1 MDRLNKA
8 SFFGAE
14 GPLCRLRT
22 RKGIA
27 AINKFMRSPR
37 FAALVAVLT
46 AASSLFALELPVY
59 TVFIAMAVY
68 VCLFGDD
75 LLPIMPMAVC
85 CYIAPSP
92 GNNPGRNET
101 SVFYGANGGYY
112 LLVLAG
118 ILAVCLVLRLV
129 TDPDF
134 GGKRF
139 LTVKRALLP
148 GMLLLGGAY
157 LLSGLGMEGYGEIF
171 GSNLLFAFI
180 QFAAVFGLYFLF
192 TGAVKW
198 ERTPKR
204 YLAWTAV
211 AVGFVVLA
219 QLLENYISGR
229 IFMEGTSTIDRELMH
244 TGWGMHNNIGVMMA
258 ICMPFAFY
266 LSCRSRH
273 GWVFTV
279 LGTVLLA
286 GVIASCS
293 RTSMIVA
300 VLAFCVCMVI
310 LMRRSGDKKLFLKVF
325 GLVAAAVAVG
335 VVLMW
340 DRLMDVF
347 RLFFDELLIISSR
360 DKIYIN
366 GLKQLLRYPVFG
378 GSFYPQTDYV
388 PWDWADLESFSSFFP
403 PRWHNTWIQIGASC
417 GTVGLAAYGF
427 HRVQTARLLL
437 KERSTEKLFIAISLT
452 VLLAAGLLDC
462 HFFNVG
468 PVLFYSMALA
478 FAENI
483 GRSELE

>member
-1 MDRLNKA
+1 MDQVNGSAL
-8 SFFGAE
+8 FGAD
-14 GPLCRLRT
+14 GRLCRLRNQP
-22 RKGIA
+22 RIRGINA
-27 AINKFMRSPR
+27 FMRSPW
-37 FAALVAVLT
+37 FVILIAVLS
-46 AASSLFALELPVY
+46 AASSLFSLELPVY
-59 TVFIAMAVY
+59 TLFVAFVAY
-68 VCLFGDD
+68 LCLFGDD
-75 LLPIMPMAVC
+75 LLPVMPMAIC

-101 SVFYGANGGYY
+101 SVFYGANGGIY

-118 ILAVCLVLRLV
+118 ILAVCLIFRLA

-134 GGKRF
+134 GGNRF
-139 LTVKRALLP
+139 FTVKRKLLP

-157 LLSGLGMEGYGEIF
+157 LLSGLGMDGYGEVF

-198 ERTPKR
+198 ERAPKS

-229 IFMEGTSTIDRELMH
+229 IFMDGTSTIDRELMH

-258 ICMPFAFY
+258 LCMPFAFY
-266 LSCRSRH
+266 LAARH
-273 GWVFTV
+273 RRGWVFTI
-279 LGTVLLA
+279 LATVLLL

-300 VLAFCVCMVI
+300 MIAYGVCVVI

-325 GLVAAAVAVG
+325 GLVAAAVS
-335 VVLMW
+335 VVLILMW

-347 RLFFDELLIISSR
+347 QLFFDELLIISSR
-360 DKIYIN
+360 DKIYVN
-366 GLKQLLRYPVFG
+366 GLKQFLQYPVFG
-378 GSFYPQTDYV
+378 GSFYPQTEYV
-388 PWDWADLESFSSFFP
+388 PWDWAELEEFSSFFP
-403 PRWHNTWIQIGASC
+403 PRWHNTWVQIAASC
-417 GTVGLAAYGF
+417 GVAGLAAYVF
-427 HRVQTARLLL
+427 HRIQTVRLLVRDGS
-437 KERSTEKLFIAISLT
+437 EEKLFIAISLV
-452 VLLAAGLLDC
+452 VLLASGLLDC

-483 GRSELE
+483 GKSAEQ